1 MSIRALTVVL
11 AGALLAGCMSASAP
25 APKPSATTSTPAAPV
40 GHRNVYRQDKDSAP
54 AVARDV
60 DYHAIPD
67 AVPRSEP
74 RGKYGNKSPYTVLGK
89 TYEVMA
95 DARGY
100 RETGGA
106 SWYGEKFQGFRT
118 SSMEPYDMYAMTA
131 AHKTLPIPSYVRVT
145 NHANNRSVV
154 VRVNDRGPFHEGRII
169 DLSWA
174 AAQKLGYANV
184 GTARV
189 TVEAIDAG
197 TAVVAAATGS
207 DNARNDGRSD
217 WRGFCVQVG
226 AWSQEASAQRQASDT
241 RGLLAGDGGSVV
253 IDRGGDGLL
262 RVRAGPYADRPAAE
276 RIRDRL
282 REAGIDD
289 AVVLALP

>member
-1 MSIRALTVVL
+1 MPLRMLSFVL
-11 AGALLAGCMSASAP
+11 AAGLLAGCVSTP
-25 APKPSATTSTPAAPV
+25 VTAPKPSPTASTPPAPV
-40 GHRNVYRQDKDSAP
+40 GHRNVYTQDKDSAP
-54 AVARDV
+54 AVARNI

-67 AVPRSEP
+67 AVPRREP

-189 TVEAIDAG
+189 TVEAIDPDS
-197 TAVVAAATGS
+197 TVVVAASG
-207 DNARNDGRSD
+207 DNSRSD

-226 AWSQEASAQRQASDT
+226 AWSQESSAQRQASDT
-241 RGLLAGDGGSVV
+241 RGLLAGDGEVA

-276 RIRDRL
+276 RVRDRL